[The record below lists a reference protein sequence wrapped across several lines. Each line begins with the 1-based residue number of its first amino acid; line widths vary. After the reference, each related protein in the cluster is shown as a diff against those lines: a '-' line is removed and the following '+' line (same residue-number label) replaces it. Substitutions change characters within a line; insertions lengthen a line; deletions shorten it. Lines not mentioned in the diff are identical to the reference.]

1 MDELKMNEMAVFE
14 TRSYVNELQEAS
26 GSMFSTLKADTAEEK
41 AQLFNVM
48 NNPDKRVSD
57 MIGKVIR
64 VKDVFAEE
72 VELVN
77 KETGEVNRAPRIVLV
92 DVDGVAY
99 QAVSIGVMSALKK
112 LFQIYGL
119 PTWETGIPLEVK
131 QIKNGINNILTF
143 SVVK

>member
-1 MDELKMNEMAVFE
+1 MDELKVNDLSVFE
-14 TRSYVNELQEAS
+14 PRSYVSELQEAQ
-26 GSMFSTLKADTAEEK
+26 GNMFSTLKAETIEEK

-48 NNPDKRVSD
+48 NNPEKRVSD

-72 VELVN
+72 IELVN
-77 KETGEVNRAPRIVLV
+77 KETGETNRAPRIVLV

-99 QAVSIGVMSALKK
+99 QAVSVGVMSALKK
-112 LFQIYGL
+112 LFQIYGI
-119 PTWETGIPLEVK
+119 PTWEDGIPLEVR

-143 SVVK
+143 TVVK